1 MKRILSLL
9 FALCLVLPTSAVA
22 ATVNESGMPIVDEKV
37 EVTIMA
43 YVPTGAASYDDLLFT
58 TEMEAR
64 TNVHVNWIEVSPVA
78 VTEKVNLAL
87 AGNELPDAFFKCAID
102 NDLQQRYGEDGV
114 FVPLNDYLETYMPAF
129 NATLNKYSDLRTSI
143 SMPDGTIYG
152 VPYTNGIPS
161 VGGGPNGWYN
171 KKFFDALGMTE
182 PKTLEEFYDAMVEIR
197 DGDVNGNGEADEIPF
212 LTDIKGAVEY
222 IGFIC
227 IRMATFECLLR
238 IWWRR
243 A

>member
-1 MKRILSLL
+1 
-9 FALCLVLPTSAVA
+9 
-22 ATVNESGMPIVDEKV
+22 
-37 EVTIMA
+37 
-43 YVPTGAASYDDLLFT
+43 
-58 TEMEAR
+58 MEAR

-161 VGGGPNGWYN
+161 MGGGPNGWYN